1 VVEAALLAMLG
12 KKWEDVS
19 AADYE
24 RVLHELHLDPRVIV
38 LN

>member
-1 VVEAALLAMLG
+1 VVEAALLALLG